1 MDKEGSTGSQDD
13 TVKSKDE
20 SELVEEAIQEGI
32 KKASDSSFQSHE
44 ETVFQLSRIDR
55 GEFFKLAITEDRL
68 SGNN

>member
-1 MDKEGSTGSQDD
+1 MDEAGSTGSQDD
-13 TVKSKDE
+13 TVQLMEESKLVDE
-20 SELVEEAIQEGI
+20 VIQEGI